1 MPYIELCRSTKLN
14 GTIKRKTTVYS
25 KSTASLLCF
34 RPRTNPYPI
43 KEDKIP
49 AELRYVDSHEWL
61 RREEDGTVTVGIT
74 FHAQEL
80 LGDIVFV
87 ELPEIGT
94 KLAAKD
100 QVGVV
105 ESVKAAS
112 DIYAPLAG
120 EITAVNENLASAP
133 ETANSD
139 PYGQGWF
146 FKIKPDNP
154 ADYDSLLGA
163 EQYAAIVG

>member
-1 MPYIELCRSTKLN
+1 MSN
-14 GTIKRKTTVYS
+14 
-25 KSTASLLCF
+25 
-34 RPRTNPYPI
+34 
-43 KEDKIP
+43 IP

-87 ELPEIGT
+87 ELPETGA
-94 KLAAKD
+94 KLAAGD
-100 QVGVV
+100 QAGVV

-112 DIYAPLAG
+112 DVYVPIAG
-120 EITAVNENLASAP
+120 EIIEVNEALASAP

-139 PYGQGWF
+139 PYGAGWF
-146 FKIKPDNP
+146 FKIQPDNP
-154 ADYDSLLGA
+154 ADYNALLTA
-163 EQYAAIVG
+163 EQYAELAG